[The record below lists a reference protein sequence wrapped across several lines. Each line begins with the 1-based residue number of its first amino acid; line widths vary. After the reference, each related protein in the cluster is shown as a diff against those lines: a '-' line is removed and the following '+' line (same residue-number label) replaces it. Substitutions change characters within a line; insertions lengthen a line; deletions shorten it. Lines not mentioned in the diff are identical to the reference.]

1 MDAQALKILRD
12 LQYRIEVSDD
22 NDPEKANAIRVRDRL
37 LAKYGLSL
45 EDIVDVAKKRKFGF
59 YNRDEV
65 QIVIQYMRERLHLK
79 NDAFDV
85 YAYRPKRGQCYWVEA
100 WLDDAAYSCN
110 LRIVEELMYMYRH
123 RRMAYK
129 KKLEAQMK
137 KQMEAWRYVF
147 LQEADLLSQPTEED
161 LKKHKSPS
169 WGLSDAIKAAKDLE
183 DIIFPQH
190 FVEQKQKELTCGG

>member
-22 NDPEKANAIRVRDRL
+22 SDPEKANAIRVRDRL

-45 EDIVDVAKKRKFGF
+45 EDIGDTPQKRKFGF
-59 YNRDEV
+59 YNKDEV
-65 QIVIQYMRERLHLK
+65 QIVLQYMRERLHLK
-79 NDAFDV
+79 DDAFDV
-85 YAYRPKRGQCYWVEA
+85 YAYRPKRGQCYWVEV
-100 WLDDAAYSCN
+100 WLNDAAYSCN

-123 RRMAYK
+123 RRTAYK
-129 KKLEAQMK
+129 KKLETQMK

-147 LQEADLLSQPTEED
+147 LQEADLLSKPTEED
-161 LKKHKSPS
+161 LKKRKSPS

>member
-1 MDAQALKILRD
+1 MRKIAT
-12 LQYRIEVSDD
+12 IE
-22 NDPEKANAIRVRDRL
+22 NEITRA
-37 LAKYGLSL
+37 
-45 EDIVDVAKKRKFGF
+45 ET
-59 YNRDEV
+59 
-65 QIVIQYMRERLHLK
+65 
-79 NDAFDV
+79 
-85 YAYRPKRGQCYWVEA
+85 
-100 WLDDAAYSCN
+100 
-110 LRIVEELMYMYRH
+110 RIVGELMYMYRH
-123 RRMAYK
+123 RRTAYK

-147 LQEADLLSQPTEED
+147 LQEANLLSKPTEED